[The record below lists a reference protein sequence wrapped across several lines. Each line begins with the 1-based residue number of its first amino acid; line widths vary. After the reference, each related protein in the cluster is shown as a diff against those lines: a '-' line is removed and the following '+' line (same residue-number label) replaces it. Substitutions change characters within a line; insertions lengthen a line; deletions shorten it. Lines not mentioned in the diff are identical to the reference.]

1 MVSWVLPETVLD
13 SLVVLVSVKVDRCAR
28 GKPLV
33 LTLVSQAL
41 VELDLSREPFALLL
55 MRMGKTR
62 HVMSCGPW
70 MKGRPFLLLRWM
82 SAGSC
87 VSTLL
92 SCPLR
97 VPLWLWHSIKGL
109 RPPWTERMDV
119 GCQLALIWF
128 QL

>member
-55 MRMGKTR
+55 MRMGKT
-62 HVMSCGPW
+62 
-70 MKGRPFLLLRWM
+70 
-82 SAGSC
+82 
-87 VSTLL
+87 
-92 SCPLR
+92 CP
-97 VPLWLWHSIKGL
+97 
-109 RPPWTERMDV
+109 
-119 GCQLALIWF
+119 
-128 QL
+128 